1 MEFGLDWIG
10 MGSGEIA
17 PVRTSLFP
25 FVGRGGLWV
34 GQSVSEHRSVL
45 LRLLFPS
52 LRPTYYYLI

>member
-1 MEFGLDWIG
+1 MEFGLIDWIG

-25 FVGRGGLWV
+25 LCGERGLWV
-34 GQSVSEHRSVL
+34 GQSVSEHRSVTWA
-45 LRLLFPS
+45 FFF